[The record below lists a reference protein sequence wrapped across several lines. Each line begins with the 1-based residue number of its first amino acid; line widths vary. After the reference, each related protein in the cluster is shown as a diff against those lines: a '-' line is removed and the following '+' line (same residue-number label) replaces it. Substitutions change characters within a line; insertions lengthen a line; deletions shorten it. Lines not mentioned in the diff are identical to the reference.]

1 MLSRK
6 EKKVMTYIYSKCKGK
21 ESSLISPQEIANF
34 LMPTFEVNTIEVDQI
49 INALVLDNYI
59 EVVHSDNK
67 GKLIY
72 VISLKQ
78 KGASFERE
86 VQHNRKTTYIFI
98 ARTVILAILSFV
110 VTLILK
116 AIFLS

>member
-1 MLSRK
+1 MLNKK
-6 EKKVMTYIYSKCKGK
+6 EKQVMSFLYAKCKGK
-21 ESSLISPQEIANF
+21 ESVLIYPQEIANY
-34 LMPTFEVNTIEVDQI
+34 LMPKYEINNIEVDQI

-78 KGASFERE
+78 KGSSFERE
-86 VQHNRKTTYIFI
+86 NKHRKKTMYMLL
-98 ARTVILAILSFV
+98 ARTVTLAIISFIV
-110 VTLILK
+110 GLILRS
-116 AIFLS
+116 IFS